1 MCDMMVALGRAT
13 RDGRVLI
20 AKNSDRH
27 PNEPH
32 IIVWQPRQEHP
43 AGSKLRCTYLEVDQ
57 ARTTHAVVLFK
68 PAWIW
73 GCEMG
78 ANEFGLNMGNEAVFT
93 REAVAPVGLTG
104 MDMMRLALERCR
116 TSGEAL
122 EYLVELLGRYGQ
134 GGNCGY
140 GRRFLYHNS
149 FLIADPESAWVLETA
164 GEYWAAARICDFK
177 ALSNCLTLGEEYDL
191 AHPELI
197 NNAVRKGWC
206 HNRQKFHFART
217 YTNPLI
223 TRFSGAEQRMACN
236 QEILHKQQG
245 LIDAEMLM
253 RTLRTHHPEDK
264 AGSFAGPSVRS
275 VCMHGGGLI
284 GDHTTGSYVASLGPD
299 GCTYWVTGSSTPCLS
314 VFKPLWPDLAAQVL
328 CREEDAAAAL
338 EFWYEREELHRA
350 VIEGRFSQLNT
361 YLQRREQLEQ
371 DWLQEASGM
380 APGMDGRNA
389 REKLMQRAWQ
399 EEKQL
404 VGEAMRQ
411 ATADRRPTGGLLYHS
426 YWRRQTNKLARERLH
441 PRIFN

>member
-1 MCDMMVALGRAT
+1 MCDMMVALGSST

-32 IIVWQPRQEHP
+32 IVIWQPRQEHP
-43 AGSKLRCTYLEVDQ
+43 AGRKVRCTYVEVDQ
-57 ARTTHAVVLFK
+57 ARSTHEVVLFK

-93 REAVAPVGLTG
+93 RVAVAPVGLTG

-116 TSGEAL
+116 TSEEAVD
-122 EYLVELLGRYGQ
+122 YLVELLARYGQ

-140 GRRFLYHNS
+140 GRRFLYHNA
-149 FLIADPESAWVLETA
+149 FLIADPASAWLLETA
-164 GEYWAAARICDFK
+164 GEYWAAARIRDFK
-177 ALSNCLTLGEEYDL
+177 TLSNCLTLGEEYDRT
-191 AHPELI
+191 HPELI
-197 NNAVRKGWC
+197 NYAVRKGWC
-206 HNRQKFHFART
+206 HNRQKFHFAKA

-223 TRFSGAEQRMACN
+223 TGFSGAKERMACS

-245 LIDAEMLM
+245 MIDVEVLM
-253 RTLRTHHPEDK
+253 RALRAHHAEDK

-299 GCTYWVTGSSTPCLS
+299 VCTYWITGSSTPCLS
-314 VFKPLWPDLAAQVL
+314 VFKPLWVDLAGQML
-328 CREEDAAAAL
+328 NREEDAAAAL

-350 VIEGRFSQLNT
+350 FIDGRFSQLST
-361 YLQRREQLEQ
+361 YLQRREHLEQ
-371 DWLQEASGM
+371 DWLQEAYGL
-380 APGMDGRNA
+380 APGVDGLSA
-389 REKLMQRAWQ
+389 REKFMKRAWQ
-399 EEKQL
+399 EEGQFIAETK
-404 VGEAMRQ
+404 RQ
-411 ATADRRPTGGLLYHS
+411 AAAGRPAGGLLYRS
-426 YWRRQTNKLARERLH
+426 YWQRQTKKMALERLH
-441 PRIFN
+441 PRIFD